1 MQLLLSREK
10 NENRGSDSESL
21 ILIENSTIKDD
32 WFQVI
37 GKSLVFYMQYRG
49 KDKQSK
55 CCNFQ
60 NTRLKVLI
68 LFEGREKNVDVE

>member
-49 KDKQSK
+49 KHK
-55 CCNFQ
+55 
-60 NTRLKVLI
+60 
-68 LFEGREKNVDVE
+68 